1 MALPTTTGTIRPTR
15 DPTTR
20 PGTTRPADGR
30 PAQTRTV
37 LHVDDGVGVWGA
49 QRYLLR
55 LAPLLETRGI
65 RQVLA
70 TTPDS
75 ELGVAWAGS
84 GRVVARLPRQR
95 PRSLRNRSG
104 RISPVLTASA
114 SGAALTRSVALARLS
129 RAHGADLISA
139 NSHWTHFDAALAGRL
154 CRTPVM
160 LHLHEEA
167 QEGVAVALRSLSVRL
182 ARASLAVS
190 TDVAARLTGTA
201 AARTQVVVNGVDA
214 EVFSPGPP
222 DAALRAEM
230 TSDPTAP
237 LVLSL
242 SRLDATKRVD
252 HVIEAVAQLPGVH
265 LAVAGAST
273 TDGGEEQRLVDLAR
287 RRLGDRV
294 RFLGVRDDIPALLR
308 TSDAYVLA
316 GYQEGLPLGIL
327 EAQAVGCPAVAYP
340 AAGVGEAITDGG
352 TGLIAS
358 GGQPEDLA
366 ACLNRI
372 LTDSGLGRAMTAA
385 ARTRVLDRF
394 SLATQADRCAEL
406 MWGATR

>member
-1 MALPTTTGTIRPTR
+1 
-15 DPTTR
+15 
-20 PGTTRPADGR
+20 
-30 PAQTRTV
+30 
-37 LHVDDGVGVWGA
+37 
-49 QRYLLR
+49 
-55 LAPLLETRGI
+55 
-65 RQVLA
+65 
-70 TTPDS
+70 
-75 ELGVAWAGS
+75 
-84 GRVVARLPRQR
+84 
-95 PRSLRNRSG
+95 
-104 RISPVLTASA
+104 
-114 SGAALTRSVALARLS
+114 
-129 RAHGADLISA
+129 
-139 NSHWTHFDAALAGRL
+139 
-154 CRTPVM
+154 
-160 LHLHEEA
+160 
-167 QEGVAVALRSLSVRL
+167 VALRSLSVRL

-340 AAGVGEAITDGG
+340 AAGVGEAITDGR
-352 TGLIAS
+352 TGLIAT

-366 ACLNRI
+366 ACLSRI
-372 LTDSGLGRAMTAA
+372 LTDPGLRRAMTAA
-385 ARTRVLDRF
+385 ARTQVLDRF

-406 MWGATR
+406 MWGAAR